1 MRQQVFQTVRLCTEN
16 DNRDVSASEVLL
28 VFDTLI
34 HGEEDVKSACF
45 RCRKKVAI
53 LQPCESSVT
62 GSLAI
67 VTGQIIPESLI
78 DTFVD
83 QNAHLG
89 TCEQKVLRFFECSEG
104 QFTRDRRKSL

>member
-1 MRQQVFQTVRLCTEN
+1 MRQQVFQTVRLCTKN
-16 DNRDVSASEVLL
+16 DDCDVSAGEVLL
-28 VFDTLI
+28 IFDALI
-34 HGEEDVKSACF
+34 HGEEDVKSGCF

-53 LQPCESSVT
+53 FQTCQTSVT

-67 VTGQIIPESLI
+67 VTAQGVPESLI

-89 TCEQKVLRFFECSEG
+89 TRE
-104 QFTRDRRKSL
+104 